1 MKRNWRIALL
11 LVVAAQGTALAG
23 LAVDA
28 SADAGAATQIGAPAT
43 TASERMVAAF
53 PSGEAGFALRRPRG
67 GV

>member
-1 MKRNWRIALL
+1 MTKNWRIALL
-11 LVVAAQGTALAG
+11 LVVAAQGIALAG

-28 SADAGAATQIGAPAT
+28 SADAGVAKPISAPAT
-43 TASERMVAAF
+43 TAGERLVAAF

>member
-1 MKRNWRIALL
+1 MKKNWRIALL
-11 LVVAAQGTALAG
+11 LVVAAQGVALAG

-28 SADAGAATQIGAPAT
+28 SADAGVSTSIGAPAT
-43 TASERMVAAF
+43 TAAERLVAAF